1 MNAIQLKL
9 ISLLKH
15 LFVKNKKQK
24 KMIIKYCKEV
34 ILQNKLNNLNK
45 KVKKMIYCLKIWM
58 KNKEIISLVK
68 FILN

>member
-24 KMIIKYCKEV
+24 KMIKKYCKEV

-45 KVKKMIYCLKIWM
+45 KVKKMIYCLKI
-58 KNKEIISLVK
+58 
-68 FILN
+68 

>member
-24 KMIIKYCKEV
+24 KMITKYCKEV

-45 KVKKMIYCLKIWM
+45 KVKKMIYCLKI
-58 KNKEIISLVK
+58 
-68 FILN
+68 